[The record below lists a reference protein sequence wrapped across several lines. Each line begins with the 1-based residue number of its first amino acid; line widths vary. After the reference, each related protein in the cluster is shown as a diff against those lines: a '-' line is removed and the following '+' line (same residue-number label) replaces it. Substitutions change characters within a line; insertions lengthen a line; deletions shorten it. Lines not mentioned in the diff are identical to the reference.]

1 MPENRYILAF
11 VAMFFAISLFSQR
24 ADPDDAKEHFKFG
37 NYTDALKV
45 YIKLMDKDP
54 ENADYPYKSGL
65 CILFTDRDKNDAVKY
80 LEKASER
87 KSDPDV
93 DFYLGKAYH
102 QVLKLDEA
110 IASFEKYKASG
121 AGTKQSEVEREIETV
136 YNAIKQ
142 ITSPIDVTFENV
154 GDNIN
159 TEHPDYYPFVTPNE
173 SFMVFTSRRSGA
185 KEFDG
190 YYPSS
195 IYYSKVVNGEFSPAK
210 KGSSMINTSFDDQ
223 AVGLSYNA
231 DKLYI
236 YLDDIKNVG
245 DIYEADI
252 KDFKFKKKVKL
263 GANINSNSF
272 DSSATLSA
280 DGNTMFFASDRD
292 GGMGGKDIYM
302 SRKLPNGEWALP
314 QNLGENINTKYDED
328 FPNLFYD
335 GSTLYFSS
343 KGHNSIGGYDYF
355 KSNWDA
361 ENNTWTKPENIGYP
375 LNTPDDNICIS
386 FTEDK
391 RHAYVSTW
399 RKDSRGEKDIYKVT
413 FNELDARQTIMK
425 SKIVANGS
433 TEPITDAFIVV
444 TDNRTQDEIGN
455 YTPNSKSGSF
465 IITLVPG
472 SYNIFIDAPAYPPKS
487 IDIVVKGKSDF
498 IPFMT
503 KEFVVGTTP
512 PTE

>member
-1 MPENRYILAF
+1 MLANRYILTF
-11 VAMFFAISLFSQR
+11 VTIALTLNLFSQR
-24 ADPDDAKEHFKFG
+24 ADPEDAKEHFKYG

-45 YIKLMDKDP
+45 YIKLIDKDP
-54 ENADYPYKSGL
+54 QNADYPYKAGL
-65 CILFTDRDKNDAVKY
+65 CVLLTDRDKKEAVRY
-80 LEKASER
+80 LEIASER

-102 QVLKLDEA
+102 HVLKLDDA
-110 IASFEKYKASG
+110 LDSFQKYKTSA
-121 AGTKQSEVEREIETV
+121 AGTKQDEVDREIETV
-136 YNAIKQ
+136 NNAKKQ
-142 ITSPIDVTFENV
+142 IQSPIDVSFENV

-159 TEHPDYYPFVTPNE
+159 TEYPDYYPFVTPDE

-195 IYYSKVVNGEFSPAK
+195 IYYSQVVDGEFVSAK
-210 KGSSMINTSFDDQ
+210 KGSSMINSSFDDQ

-236 YLDDIKNVG
+236 YFDDIKNVG

-263 GANINSNSF
+263 GDNINSNSF
-272 DSSATLSA
+272 ESAATISA

-302 SRKLPNGEWALP
+302 SRKLPTGEWALP
-314 QNLGENINTKYDED
+314 QNLGENINSKYDED

-375 LNTPDDNICIS
+375 LNTPDDNLCIS

-391 RHAYVSTW
+391 RHAYISAW

-413 FNELDARQTIMK
+413 FNELDARQTIIK
-425 SKIVANGS
+425 SKIVTEGS
-433 TEPITDAFIVV
+433 TDAIIDAFVVV
-444 TDNRTQDEIGN
+444 TDNRTQEEIGN
-455 YTPNSKSGSF
+455 YTPNSKNGSF

-472 SYNIFIDAPAYPPKS
+472 SYNIFIDAPAFPPKS

-498 IPFMT
+498 VPFMN
-503 KEFVVGTTP
+503 KEFVVGNTATP
-512 PTE
+512 E